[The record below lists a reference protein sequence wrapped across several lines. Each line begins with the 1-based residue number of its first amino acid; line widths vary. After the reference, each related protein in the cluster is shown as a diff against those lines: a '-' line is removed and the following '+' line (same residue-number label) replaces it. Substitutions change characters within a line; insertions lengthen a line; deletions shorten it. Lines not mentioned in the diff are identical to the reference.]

1 MKKEVISHCPV
12 CHNELTITK
21 LQCEKC
27 QIEISGEFHLSR
39 LSLLTSEQLMFVE
52 LFLKNHGNIKGIEK
66 EMGVS
71 YPTVKKML
79 SDILISLGFENN
91 DDYDDYSEDQP
102 LTRQEVLE
110 KLANG
115 EISFS
120 ESVELLK
127 KLNK

>member
-1 MKKEVISHCPV
+1 
-12 CHNELTITK
+12 
-21 LQCEKC
+21 
-27 QIEISGEFHLSR
+27 
-39 LSLLTSEQLMFVE
+39 
-52 LFLKNHGNIKGIEK
+52 
-66 EMGVS
+66 MGVS

-79 SDILISLGFENN
+79 SDILISLGFEDN

-127 KLNK
+127 KLKK